1 MKRSKENPTQ
11 LINCMKHITFIKIDC
26 MAVFYLVAGLSAL
39 WVAWLP
45 GKLPRWLAG
54 WMELHWTPLASPM
67 RQLGGCSGAAQFRS
81 SPHLPSSSCA
91 LPFVPLAG
99 SLSPPPLAGRLTPAF
114 NATGWKPELDAWTL
128 LPLAG
133 SLSWTPGP
141 LLSWALLLKVMPA
154 AGYKPHRPL
163 SRAIPA
169 SPRYPPET

>member
-1 MKRSKENPTQ
+1 
-11 LINCMKHITFIKIDC
+11 
-26 MAVFYLVAGLSAL
+26 
-39 WVAWLP
+39 
-45 GKLPRWLAG
+45 
-54 WMELHWTPLASPM
+54 MELHWTPLASPM

-141 LLSWALLLKVMPA
+141 LLSWALLLKVVPA

-169 SPRYPPET
+169 SPRYPPETWAWTFFPPLFSCISCGHPGLLAQDQIVPGPLLHTTA